1 MNYKYYGLIIL
12 SLISTAT
19 IAAEE
24 RSAVKFDALPEA
36 VRNTVSHYIDQKNIS
51 KIEQVSDTGYVKFEI
66 ESTQT
71 VNKKDF
77 VEIDM
82 IVAAD
87 GEIIKMA
94 KEAPFFE
101 LPFPVMKKL
110 NQLYPDL
117 KVDEVES
124 VQRRYFQLSG
134 KNNGLAV
141 NLKVYDDGEIQEIPA
156 DQNNKAPQPKK
167 PDAQSADIPL
177 TPQQGTQLPNPA
189 EDDELPIDHADDNI
203 DLNQPQ

>member
-1 MNYKYYGLIIL
+1 MNYKYFGWVIL

-51 KIEQVSDTGYVKFEI
+51 KIEQVADTGYVKFEI

-94 KEAPFFE
+94 KEAPYFE
-101 LPFPVMKKL
+101 LPFPVMNKL
-110 NQLYPDL
+110 NQLYPNL

-124 VQRRYFQLSG
+124 VQRRYFQLTG

-156 DQNNKAPQPKK
+156 DQNNAVQQPAVQPLGK
-167 PDAQSADIPL
+167 PLA
-177 TPQQGTQLPNPA
+177 PQQGTQLPNPA
-189 EDDELPIDHADDNI
+189 EDDELPIDHADDNV
-203 DLNQPQ
+203 DLSQPQ